1 MTLREDFNELKRKT
15 KEVENSF
22 AIEMLKDYKKTNK
35 RQFIIIVI
43 LILCLMGSIGYII
56 YLHNDI
62 QTVTTT
68 DTIDIQNV
76 NDITE
81 SDIGIGR

>member
-22 AIEMLKDYKKTNK
+22 AIEILKDYKKANK
-35 RQFIIIVI
+35 RQFIIIII
-43 LILCLMGSIGYII
+43 LVLCLMGSIGYTFYI
-56 YLHNDI
+56 LNDI
-62 QTVTTT
+62 QTVTKT

-76 NDITE
+76 NDINE

>member
-1 MTLREDFNELKRKT
+1 MTLREDFNELTKKT

-22 AIEMLKDYKKTNK
+22 AIEILKDYKKVNK
-35 RQFIIIVI
+35 RQFIINII
-43 LILCLMGSIGYII
+43 LIICLMVAIGYII

-62 QTVTTT
+62 QTITTT

-76 NDITE
+76 NDINE